1 MTDEVEAAS
10 LYANLEPVKRANYDE
25 ITINFGKPVIQPD
38 HADDLFSNVTFTSP
52 ISAVVTAES
61 DLPGDR
67 CGRGSNPGVVPPIP
81 APRLSK
87 QKNLSPSTC
96 DILDQGTYLFYRVL
110 RNGLADF
117 GSVECQQKLSMG
129 LET

>member
-52 ISAVVTAES
+52 INGVVTAES

-96 DILDQGTYLFYRVL
+96 DILDQGILVCKYLKKKFW
-110 RNGLADF
+110 AWF
-117 GSVECQQKLSMG
+117 
-129 LET
+129 